1 MATSLGRDCTPRAR
15 EHRFNVNRLIRDP
28 STGSLYYRGKSLGKG
43 AFAKSYQ
50 LTEVTTNRL
59 QAVKVLPLSRIPGA
73 HQREKIEK
81 EIELHSALHHRNV
94 VSYYHHFEDTENI
107 YILLEYCSRKS
118 LAHILKAR
126 KVLTEPEARHYLGQ
140 IISGLKYL
148 HHKGIVH
155 RDLKLSN
162 LFVNKNMEVKIGDF
176 GLATKL
182 EEQKRGVICGTPCY
196 LAPEVISMKRHVYK
210 SDIWALGCV
219 FYTMLSGHLP
229 FEIADIKDTRQSLGE
244 TKYSAA
250 NSLSPAAQHLTASLL
265 ARNPEDRPSLDEI
278 IQHDFFTQ
286 GFAPESFSPSCYTSP
301 TISTSNQ
308 TKSLLQRAGKY
319 FFRKK
324 KYNKRFPDH
333 TESFPVEQDEVM
345 NLGRGLEK
353 LTVNE
358 QCKTSHNGS
367 EVGDGE
373 IEKMVPIS
381 PVYPLSETQPS
392 IGQDHPTNRLNHTHQ
407 VRVLA
412 RGTLGSWN
420 SGSEYEDDCM
430 VKSIVDSVARVL
442 KGCLENM
449 PQVDQ
454 NPEDQMNCSLLRVTK
469 WIDYS
474 NKYGFGYQLSDSSTA
489 ILLNNGTHMTL
500 LPQSKLVCSCTE
512 LGHWSVFPMNNVPR
526 QLREQLTVLRFF
538 TQYMEEH
545 LKQGGN
551 VRTPPGESP
560 NQLYLLQWLKSAW
573 AVMML
578 FSNGTLQVNFYH
590 DHTKIILCNHEEEYV
605 LTFINRDRMNATFRL
620 STLLLCGCSAELRR
634 RMEYTYWM
642 LQQL

>member
-1 MATSLGRDCTPRAR
+1 MAKSSGKDFTPRAR
-15 EHRFNVNRLIRDP
+15 GHRLNLNRLIRDP
-28 STGSLYYRGKSLGKG
+28 TTGSLYYRGDSLGKG

-50 LTEVTTNRL
+50 LIEVATNKIL
-59 QAVKVLPLSRIPGA
+59 AVKVMPLSRAPGA
-73 HQREKIEK
+73 HQREEIEK
-81 EIELHSALHHRNV
+81 EIELHSTLHHRNV

-107 YILLEYCSRKS
+107 YIILEYCSRKT

-126 KVLTEPEARHYLGQ
+126 KVLTEPEARHYLRQ
-140 IISGLKYL
+140 IVSGLKYL

-182 EEQKRGVICGTPCY
+182 EEQKRGIICGTRSY
-196 LAPEVISMKRHVYK
+196 LAPEVLSMRRHVYK

-229 FEIADIKDTRQSLGE
+229 FKISDIKDTYQMLRE
-244 TKYSAA
+244 AKYSIP

-265 ARNPEDRPSLDEI
+265 AKNPEDRPSLDEI

-286 GFAPESFSPSCYTSP
+286 GLTPENLSPSCCYTSP
-301 TISTSNQ
+301 TVSTSKN
-308 TKSLLQRAGKY
+308 LLERAGKY

-324 KYNKRFPDH
+324 KGNKRFPDH
-333 TESFPVEQDEVM
+333 PENFPIEQDEVI
-345 NLGRGLEK
+345 NLSRGLK
-353 LTVNE
+353 MLKANE
-358 QCKTSHNGS
+358 QCKIRHNGS
-367 EVGDGE
+367 EVGEGE
-373 IEKMVPIS
+373 MEKMVPIS
-381 PVYPLSETQPS
+381 PVYPLSKTQPPV
-392 IGQDHPTNRLNHTHQ
+392 GQDQLEPNYTHQ

-412 RGTLGSWN
+412 RGTLGSRN
-420 SGSEYEDDCM
+420 SGSKCEGDCT
-430 VKSIVDSVARVL
+430 VESIVDSVARVL

-449 PQVDQ
+449 PEGDQ
-454 NPEDQMNCSLLRVTK
+454 NPEDQLNCSLLWVTK

-474 NKYGFGYQLSDSSTA
+474 NKYGFGYQLSDSSTG
-489 ILLNNGTHMTL
+489 ILLNNGSHMTL
-500 LPQSKLVCSCTE
+500 LPHAKSVCCCTE
-512 LGHWSVFPMNNVPR
+512 LGHWSVFPMTDVPR
-526 QLREQLTVLRFF
+526 QLSEQLTVLQFF

-545 LKQGGN
+545 L
-551 VRTPPGESP
+551 
-560 NQLYLLQWLKSAW
+560 
-573 AVMML
+573 M
-578 FSNGTLQVNFYH
+578 QVNFYH

-620 STLLLCGCSAELRR
+620 STLLLCGCSAEVRR